1 MDVFKYE
8 PIDLNS
14 PAFRLLRLFKG
25 MEADIK
31 CELFQAWLQGDSIIP
46 YEALSYT
53 WGSTEMTEY
62 IKIDGWTLGVTENL
76 YWALRYLRSQD
87 IDQIFWVDA
96 VCIDQSNNIERG
108 HQVQQMGN
116 IYSQANRVIFW
127 LGSPTYEINA
137 LMDSLKQLEKESIKH
152 ACGNWKLT
160 DVRWMDL
167 WSAVQSTL
175 KNLYLNIETR
185 QYKGM
190 EMLLE
195 RPWFKR
201 VWILQEVAN
210 AKVAVVCTGTR
221 SISARIFA
229 LAPSLIGIQPKPHC
243 QAVLDIMPGPSR
255 KDSWWS

>member
-1 MDVFKYE
+1 
-8 PIDLNS
+8 
-14 PAFRLLRLFKG
+14 
-25 MEADIK
+25 
-31 CELFQAWLQGDSIIP
+31 
-46 YEALSYT
+46 
-53 WGSTEMTEY
+53 
-62 IKIDGWTLGVTENL
+62 
-76 YWALRYLRSQD
+76 
-87 IDQIFWVDA
+87 
-96 VCIDQSNNIERG
+96 
-108 HQVQQMGN
+108 MGN
-116 IYSQANRVIFW
+116 IFFQANRVIFW
-127 LGSPTYEINA
+127 LGSPIYEINV
-137 LMDSLKQLEKESIKH
+137 LMDSLKQLKKESIKY

-160 DVRWMDL
+160 DTRWMDL
-167 WSAVQSTL
+167 WSAVRPTL
-175 KNLYLNIETR
+175 MNLYLNIDTR
-185 QYKGM
+185 QYEGM